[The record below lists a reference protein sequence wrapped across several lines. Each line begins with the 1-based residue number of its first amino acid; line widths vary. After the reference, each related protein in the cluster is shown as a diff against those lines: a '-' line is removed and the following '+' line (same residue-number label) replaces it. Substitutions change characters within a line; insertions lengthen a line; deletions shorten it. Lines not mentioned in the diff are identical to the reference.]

1 MPEVSFR
8 FARFY
13 LCAGVLAALML
24 LILFPLAFNATQAA
38 AAAPAADAG
47 SGIVDSGALEES
59 GARGLASLA
68 AGLVATGAACATVL
82 LSGRLCAQ
90 LSLWMPDL
98 DMQVS

>member
-1 MPEVSFR
+1 
-8 FARFY
+8 
-13 LCAGVLAALML
+13 ML

-38 AAAPAADAG
+38 AASPAADAG
-47 SGIVDSGALEES
+47 SGIVDSGALEEG